1 MGTLLDKLRAD
12 LVDAQKKQDTVVVS
26 TLRFLLSGL
35 HNAKIAK
42 GEDLTEDEVILEI
55 GREAK
60 RHKESIAAYE
70 AGGRQDL
77 VKKEQAELLV
87 FAKYLPQQ
95 LSADEIG
102 KIVDEVISEVGASGG
117 QDLGRVMSAV
127 MTKVKGKV
135 EGGEVSRI
143 VKDKLT
149 GVLSK

>member
-1 MGTLLDKLRAD
+1 MAGLLEKLKAD

-42 GEDLTEDEVILEI
+42 GEDLTEDEVTSEI

-77 VKKEQAELLV
+77 VEKEQVELSV

-95 LSADEIG
+95 LLGEEIA
-102 KIVDEVISEVGASGG
+102 KIVDEVIDELGASGP
-117 QDLGRVMSAV
+117 QDLGRVMAAV
-127 MTKVKGKV
+127 MPRVKGRA
-135 EGGEVSRI
+135 EGGEVSRM
-143 VKDKLT
+143 VRERLHD
-149 GVLSK
+149 